1 MNSFITKRWDTFL
14 REESFGDPK
23 KSWFHISHT
32 RLTAH
37 FHGRLS
43 PIVKQQVLML
53 EPDIAWMTWT
63 GWRSTLPVK
72 RAIAVPFPTGAQ
84 GGHYFPNLT
93 THSGVV
99 WYLPLH
105 AKTFSRSALTSPCSS
120 SLAPLTHL
128 CSPHHFFR
136 DTWEYRNRNGT
147 NWYWS
152 AQNLWHFSKKKNK
165 NKTIN
170 Q

>member
-1 MNSFITKRWDTFL
+1 MGHLSEGGILWGSQKVMVPYLPYKTHGTFSWQTEPNSKAASLNAGTSYSMD
-14 REESFGDPK
+14 DM
-23 KSWFHISHT
+23 HT
-32 RLTAH
+32 VTQH
-37 FHGRLS
+37 F
-43 PIVKQQVLML
+43 
-53 EPDIAWMTWT
+53 
-63 GWRSTLPVK
+63 VK